1 MEVQKDIRCAWV
13 KGKNIENNEMMA
25 SEAYRLSKEQ
35 SLTYYLKLNAV
46 TVGNLDEST

>member
-13 KGKNIENNEMMA
+13 KGKNTENNEIMA
-25 SEAYRLSKEQ
+25 SEACRLSKEQ

-46 TVGNLDEST
+46 TVGYLDESV